1 MPPPTVHR
9 IEDIKL
15 IEKPSPYIVTAGE
28 YSHYIGICDD
38 YKYAGQEDFETEEE
52 IFSRSTLTKEDSCSF
67 AVYGLPTH
75 KWLNMES
82 DIEGMVS
89 YIEKLR
95 TQLNAAY
102 KQLVD
107 RYRISNKS
115 TDEVKEQLQ

>member
-1 MPPPTVHR
+1 MPPPTIHR
-9 IEDIKL
+9 IEDVKL
-15 IEKPSPYIVTAGE
+15 IEKPDPYIVTAGE
-28 YSHYIGICDD
+28 YSYYIGICDD

-52 IFSRSTLTKEDSCSF
+52 IFARSALTRKDSCSF

-82 DIEGMVS
+82 DIGGMVS

-115 TDEVKEQLQ
+115 MDEVKEQLK